1 MPSLPDDGG
10 VVGRLVANRYLIEEP
25 CERTATSAIY
35 RARQLGTERS
45 VLLRVLPER
54 ARLTRDR
61 CRGALSLAERAA
73 ALPSPHIART
83 LDVGVVAERWPFL
96 VFEYS
101 KGRTLAAGL
110 AHEGPL
116 ALRRIVPIARQLAG
130 VLAIAHSVRVRHG
143 DLRLDGIWV
152 ESLSGRPDWVRMF
165 DFGVSELPEDVVET
179 SRSGVFQRSTRR
191 PDPGA
196 AFSRDAIAWDL
207 QSFGAA
213 LLELAL
219 GPALAGESRVAH
231 RGSTPV
237 REAPMGRKLQD
248 SRHEHPGPPPRDVS
262 ALLEA
267 KLSGLGWASERA
279 LVRGFG
285 TVVERCSNPMQEN
298 GYQAMAELSR
308 DLEILAQTAATIGPR
323 SIERRPPVTAVH
335 APARR
340 AQVAL
345 GGPKVIVRG

>member
-1 MPSLPDDGG
+1 LPDDGG

-54 ARLTRDR
+54 TRLTRER
-61 CRGALSLAERAA
+61 CRGALALAERAA

-110 AHEGPL
+110 VADGPL
-116 ALRRIVPIARQLAG
+116 ALRRIVPIARQLAS
-130 VLAIAHSVRVRHG
+130 VLGMAHAARVRHG
-143 DLRLDGIWV
+143 DLRLDGVWV

-165 DFGVSELPEDVVET
+165 DFGVSELPEDAVET

-191 PDPGA
+191 PEPGA
-196 AFSRDAIAWDL
+196 AFSREAVGWDL
-207 QSFGAA
+207 QSLGSA
-213 LLELAL
+213 LYELAL
-219 GPALAGESRVAH
+219 GSALGARS
-231 RGSTPV
+231 
-237 REAPMGRKLQD
+237 QD
-248 SRHEHPGPPPRDVS
+248 VG
-262 ALLEA
+262 ALLES
-267 KLSGLGWASERA
+267 KLPGLALGGERA
-279 LVRGFG
+279 LVRGLG
-285 TVVERCSNPMQEN
+285 TVIERCSSALQVN
-298 GYQAMAELSR
+298 GYQAMEDVSR
-308 DLEILAQTAATIGPR
+308 DLEILAQTAAAIGPR
-323 SIERRPPVTAVH
+323 SIERRPPVTAIH